1 MGSGGALLQ
10 TDELLRRAG
19 LLPVDGVGVGDVDRC
34 RHGHLRV
41 LPGQLL
47 DQLDVLEI
55 ERHAGVDM
63 GIADLDHAWRTVRA
77 AELDQTFQREF
88 LGRTLAAGQHFLFDL
103 GQDHPANSTL
113 GGL

>member
-1 MGSGGALLQ
+1 MGGGGALLQ
-10 TDELLRRAG
+10 ADELLRRAG

-41 LPGQLL
+41 LAGQPL

-55 ERHAGVDM
+55 ERHAGVDV
-63 GIADLDHAWRTVRA
+63 GIADLDHARRTVGA
-77 AELDQTFQREF
+77 AELDQTFQREL
-88 LGRTLAAGQHFLFDL
+88 LGGALAAGQHFFFDL
-103 GQDHPANSTL
+103 GQDHAANSTL